1 MKPNGDVYIFSIIYP
16 HDTYEMMTR
25 SSGDPAAKFGSTEV
39 SVVEIFKDVTVNH
52 DKHIKYEF
60 QRDC

>member
-1 MKPNGDVYIFSIIYP
+1 
-16 HDTYEMMTR
+16 MTTG
-25 SSGDPAAKFGSTEV
+25 SMAGPAAKFGSTEV
-39 SVVEIFKDVTVNH
+39 SVVEIFKDVPVNH

>member
-1 MKPNGDVYIFSIIYP
+1 MVMYTFSIIYR
-16 HDTYEMMTR
+16 HNTYEMTTR
-25 SSGDPAAKFGSTEV
+25 GMAGPAAKFGSTEV
-39 SVVEIFKDVTVNH
+39 SVVEIFKDVPVNH